1 VTAFDWV
8 VIAIVVV
15 SAIVGGWRGLVGEAL
30 AILAWIIAILAAW
43 LFGASVGQAMF
54 AGLSDPAMRI
64 AAGFG
69 AVIAIVLVAMAL
81 LRFLLRRV
89 LKALGL
95 SMTDRL
101 LGVVFGLARGL
112 AIVLL
117 LVMVGGLTTV
127 PRQPWWQQATLSPP
141 LEIVVLASRPMLPPD
156 LARRLRY

>member
-1 VTAFDWV
+1 M
-8 VIAIVVV
+8 
-15 SAIVGGWRGLVGEAL
+15 GGWRGLVGEAL
-30 AILAWIIAILAAW
+30 AILAWIIALLAAW
-43 LFGASVGQAMF
+43 LFGADVGQVLF
-54 AGLSDPAMRI
+54 AGLADPSLRI

-69 AVIAIVLVAMAL
+69 TMIVAVLVAMTL

-95 SMTDRL
+95 STTDRL
-101 LGVVFGLARGL
+101 LGVVFGLVRGV

-117 LVMVGGLTTV
+117 LVMVGGLTV
-127 PRQPWWQQATLSPP
+127 APRQPWWQQATFSPP